1 MTPKPSRILVVDDNA
16 ALRENLVECL
26 EGEGYDVV
34 AAEHAQAALARM
46 EDGPLPGVVL
56 MDLMMPGMDGRAL
69 AAAIRGNPRYA
80 GVQLVIIS
88 GHPNPKQRGAIA
100 ADAFLPKPFGV
111 RELLATLERLAG

>member
-1 MTPKPSRILVVDDNA
+1 MTRNPARILVVDDNA

-46 EDGPLPGVVL
+46 EDGPLPAVVL

-69 AAAIRGNPRYA
+69 AAAIRGNPRYE
-80 GVQLVIIS
+80 GVRLVMIT
-88 GHPNPKQRGAIA
+88 GHPNPKARGAIA
-100 ADAFLPKPFGV
+100 ADAVLPKPFGV
-111 RELLATLERLAG
+111 RELLATLEQLGT